1 MAKFKP
7 IHGIVLVVAA
17 VAGLAL
23 IDSRSGRSDMKQV
36 RPAPDGVVHINVADL
51 DRGQVRFYRFLNSGN
66 QEVEFFVGRDPQGT
80 VQVAFDASE
89 NHFKRRRGF
98 TIQDGWIVDNQCGS
112 SFRLSSVNGGGRGC
126 SPIPLAH
133 RVVGN
138 ELQITEPDL
147 LRGWRLFN

>member
-17 VAGLAL
+17 VAGLVL
-23 IDSRSGRSDMKQV
+23 LDSRSGRSEFQQV
-36 RPAPDGVVHINVADL
+36 RAAPDGVVRLNVADL
-51 DRGQVRFYRFLNSGN
+51 DRGQVRFYRFLNSAN

-98 TIQDGWIVDNQCGS
+98 RLQDGWIVDNQCGS

-126 SPIPLAH
+126 SPIPLPH
-133 RVVGN
+133 RDAGN
-138 ELQITEPDL
+138 EVLITEPDL